1 MTVKY
6 SHILSLS
13 RSSNDSSMIC
23 STPMRSPTK
32 MILIGTVRYRGGKMQ
47 NGGTGPMLAPL
58 VAPQA
63 VRLVS
68 EYQQIAILKGYLYST
83 LYSVAEQT
91 FFMAKNRTIKKLFTL
106 KPV

>member
-1 MTVKY
+1 
-6 SHILSLS
+6 
-13 RSSNDSSMIC
+13 
-23 STPMRSPTK
+23 
-32 MILIGTVRYRGGKMQ
+32 
-47 NGGTGPMLAPL
+47 MLAPL

-68 EYQQIAILKGYLYST
+68 AYQQIAILKGYTLYST
-83 LYSVAEQT
+83 LHSVAEQT

>member
-1 MTVKY
+1 
-6 SHILSLS
+6 
-13 RSSNDSSMIC
+13 
-23 STPMRSPTK
+23 
-32 MILIGTVRYRGGKMQ
+32 
-47 NGGTGPMLAPL
+47 MLAPL